1 MAVLIDITKCIG
13 CESCSVACKLYNSLD
28 FKSEPRNIKNG
39 RIELDDNRWTVIHK
53 YETEDKRIRFVKKQC
68 LHCKE
73 PACVSACFSKAIQKD
88 EETGAVVYYPDLCVG
103 CRYCMVACPY
113 EIPKYQW
120 DEQFPKITKCEMC
133 PSRLENG
140 DAPACVAVCPTNALI
155 SGDRDELLKK
165 AHEIIASDS
174 KYVQHVYG
182 ENEVGGSEWMYIS
195 DIPFE
200 ELGFKMVSETPVTKY
215 TKDYIS
221 KVPILAVIWGIFLAS
236 LSYYNH
242 RNGHGTHSESEEDF
256 ENPDDE
262 NTKDKHD

>member
-120 DEQFPKITKCEMC
+120 DEQFPKITKCEMVMHQ
-133 PSRLENG
+133 PVLRYVLPMPLFQEIETSFLRKHMKSLLPTPNMYSTYMVKMKLAVRNG
-140 DAPACVAVCPTNALI
+140 CI
-155 SGDRDELLKK
+155 FQIFLLKSSVLK
-165 AHEIIASDS
+165 
-174 KYVQHVYG
+174 
-182 ENEVGGSEWMYIS
+182 W
-195 DIPFE
+195 
-200 ELGFKMVSETPVTKY
+200 
-215 TKDYIS
+215 
-221 KVPILAVIWGIFLAS
+221 
-236 LSYYNH
+236 
-242 RNGHGTHSESEEDF
+242 
-256 ENPDDE
+256 
-262 NTKDKHD
+262 